1 MDSEDEHV
9 TYSSGGL
16 HETLTEL
23 SINPNP
29 EANPAIR
36 EYCHK
41 QDHGQEDPW
50 LQKPEIPTPE
60 EILPSSSDEE
70 CVELM
75 PNKIEGPW
83 SSKGSYLRAHY
94 ELLREDAVAPLRDA
108 VAYVRN
114 DPQMAD
120 SQAVSIYEKVSLHS
134 CFASLGKSNSCLP
147 ESGLGL
153 HDWHH
158 IRPNGHCIPNPIL
171 H

>member
-1 MDSEDEHV
+1 MDSEDEPV

-16 HETLTEL
+16 HESLTKL
-23 SINPNP
+23 SIGPNP

-36 EYCHK
+36 EYYRRL
-41 QDHGQEDPW
+41 DHVQQDPW

-75 PNKIEGPW
+75 PNRIEGPW
-83 SSKGSYLRAHY
+83 SSKETYLRAHY

-114 DPQMAD
+114 DPQMLD
-120 SQAVSIYEKVSLHS
+120 SRDVSVYEKVGHTL
-134 CFASLGKSNSCLP
+134 ASYPYENRIAAYQNLA
-147 ESGLGL
+147 
-153 HDWHH
+153 
-158 IRPNGHCIPNPIL
+158 
-171 H
+171 